1 MQQEVNYWRMMRW
14 LRMGDDAGRE
24 GVGEREKIKS
34 HLRLRD
40 VDERPK
46 LRQQNVIIQGEIPLL
61 EQTLSKLKVSF
72 WCWCGCCR
80 SCCCCVYF
88 ILIARLFVFSSF
100 CGLFLSAS
108 SLLLLLLPFLACCQC
123 ETSKS
128 WDSIKVPFFHCNVW
142 WSLSLTV
149 FLLFICVPLLALFR
163 ACPCF
168 NFFLNLRKIKRSIER
183 GRDGDIIQLFSGLAK
198 RNLNNEKKN
207 FLAIHPYPWE
217 LCFFPPLMDCC
228 RYAFLAYPIS
238 FPVHILPSK
247 LSIDVDPIAFWFS

>member
-1 MQQEVNYWRMMRW
+1 MKRN
-14 LRMGDDAGRE
+14 DAARSKLLAHDAMIE
-24 GVGEREKIKS
+24 NEPEKRCRVGEREKIKS

-80 SCCCCVYF
+80 CCCCCVYS

-128 WDSIKVPFFHCNVW
+128 
-142 WSLSLTV
+142 
-149 FLLFICVPLLALFR
+149 
-163 ACPCF
+163 
-168 NFFLNLRKIKRSIER
+168 
-183 GRDGDIIQLFSGLAK
+183 
-198 RNLNNEKKN
+198 
-207 FLAIHPYPWE
+207 
-217 LCFFPPLMDCC
+217 
-228 RYAFLAYPIS
+228 
-238 FPVHILPSK
+238 
-247 LSIDVDPIAFWFS
+247 